1 MKLRVLGLDPGTATF
16 GWGLVESGG
25 DRPKHLSHG
34 VITTPASLGLG
45 ERLLQIHTELRQI
58 ARSEKPDRIAIE
70 RIFSQ
75 GNVQSAVAVAAA
87 RGVALM
93 IAAELKI
100 DLVEATP
107 SEMKRA
113 IAGDG
118 RAAKGA
124 VTRAVTRLL
133 ALERAPTP
141 DDASDALA
149 LAIWGGGA
157 ACALT
162 GSGSARLDRSAA
174 SGAAVESGFDRAVRK
189 ALRGE
194 RA

>member
-1 MKLRVLGLDPGTATF
+1 MTIRVLGLDPGTATF

-25 DRPKHLSHG
+25 ERPRHLGHG
-34 VITTPASLGLG
+34 VIATSAALDLGQ
-45 ERLLQIHTELRQI
+45 RLLQIQDELRQI
-58 ARSEKPDRIAIE
+58 VQRERPDRIALE
-70 RIFSQ
+70 RIFAQ

-87 RGVALM
+87 RGAALM
-93 IAAELKI
+93 VAAECGL
-100 DLVEATP
+100 DTVEATP

-124 VTRAVTRLL
+124 VALAVTRLL
-133 ALERAPTP
+133 GLDRAPHP
-141 DDASDALA
+141 DDAADALA

-157 ACALT
+157 LRAAV
-162 GSGSARLDRSAA
+162 GAGSARLDRSAA
-174 SGAAVESGFDRAVRK
+174 SAAAGESGYDRAVRK

-194 RA
+194 RG